1 MCDKGRGK
9 KKRKK
14 KKERGKRGNGGSERL
29 KNHKLRCRE
38 ARVGGLE
45 GWGRRKWG
53 WGMEGRRRFD
63 RRNIGEIGVSAQP

>member
-14 KKERGKRGNGGSERL
+14 KEDRGENGGSERL

-38 ARVGGLE
+38 ARVGWLGLGETEMGLGDGRKKE
-45 GWGRRKWG
+45 GSI
-53 WGMEGRRRFD
+53 EG
-63 RRNIGEIGVSAQP
+63 ILGKLE